1 MTGHDSNLS
10 KGAQDEMGRALWG
23 DLQQRQR
30 IDMEGPGV
38 KSHRDICALLESKA
52 GEAT

>member
-1 MTGHDSNLS
+1 V
-10 KGAQDEMGRALWG
+10 GRLATKAK
-23 DLQQRQR
+23 R

-52 GEAT
+52 GEVT